1 MARGRKKRVTRKKT
15 RRSHQKGG
23 SNYALPGFFNLYAK
37 VAAKLAKKVMK
48 AKGIKKL

>member
-1 MARGRKKRVTRKKT
+1 MVRGRKKRQVRRK
-15 RRSHQKGG
+15 RQRGQKGG

-37 VAAKLAKKVMK
+37 LAMKLGKKVMK